1 MTHSYGTP
9 LHSLSKQSTF
19 HGATSGLLTKW
30 SLRNECRN
38 SILMSMS
45 WRITTQIYFSIL
57 SVVVQFFLIS
67 DYEINHTKL
76 FYSNYFW
83 TVSHLF
89 SLRKTL
95 LDIPDSTNFL
105 VELTAKQLTKQREL
119 QAPLKGGK
127 LGLKLI
133 HHYDFWLNV

>member
-1 MTHSYGTP
+1 MTNSYGTH

-19 HGATSGLLTKW
+19 HSATSGLLTKW

-38 SILMSMS
+38 SILMTCHDASLP
-45 WRITTQIYFSIL
+45 RYIFSIL
-57 SVVVQFFLIS
+57 SVVLQFFLIS

-95 LDIPDSTNFL
+95 LYIPDSTNFL

-133 HHYDFWLNV
+133 HHYGFWLNV